1 MLTIIPAPAKAHAS
15 GHSAKNTYPK
25 ISATMRPTY
34 LNCAVKL
41 TSPILIAR
49 TLTIYPKKIAA
60 DDPINEAQATKV
72 MGIQGSY
79 TVAQVAA
86 MNTPSPAKNDISWD
100 DSFDPKLRA
109 VKSRIVTHTT
119 AVNPNSE

>member
-1 MLTIIPAPAKAHAS
+1 
-15 GHSAKNTYPK
+15 
-25 ISATMRPTY
+25 MRPTY

-49 TLTIYPKKIAA
+49 TLTIYPKKIAT

-79 TVAQVAA
+79 TVAQIAA
-86 MNTPSPAKNDISWD
+86 MNTPSPAKMISLGTIA
-100 DSFDPKLRA
+100 STPSCGQLN
-109 VKSRIVTHTT
+109 HG
-119 AVNPNSE
+119 